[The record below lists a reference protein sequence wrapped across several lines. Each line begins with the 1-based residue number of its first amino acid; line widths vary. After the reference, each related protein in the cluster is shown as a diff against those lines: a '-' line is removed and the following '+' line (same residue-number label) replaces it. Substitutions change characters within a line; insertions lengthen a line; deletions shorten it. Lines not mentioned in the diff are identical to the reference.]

1 MPKYG
6 GRRYGYGRPGRRV
19 RGYYRARSRQPGPVP
34 GCLLPLVL
42 AAAVAVCLARR

>member
-19 RGYYRARSRQPGPVP
+19 RGYYRARSRQPTQA
-34 GCLLPLVL
+34 LLWLRPSVHR
-42 AAAVAVCLARR
+42 A